1 MRRKGNPSA
10 LLVGKQISAVIVE
23 SSIELSQKLKNAT
36 ALKLSNSISGNIS
49 EETPNTN

>member
-23 SSIELSQKLKNAT
+23 SSMELGQKLKNAD
-36 ALKLSNSISGNIS
+36 ALRLSNSTSGNIP
-49 EETPNTN
+49 EET